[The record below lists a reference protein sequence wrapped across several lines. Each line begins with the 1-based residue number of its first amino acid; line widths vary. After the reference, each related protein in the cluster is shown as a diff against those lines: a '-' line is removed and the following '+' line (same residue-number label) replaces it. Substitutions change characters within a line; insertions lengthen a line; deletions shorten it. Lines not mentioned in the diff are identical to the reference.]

1 MIETLNVAL
10 KGFKDDLSLDFKPLE
25 HSNVCAGIP
34 ELPGITRN
42 YPELGIPRE
51 ASIYGLTPHN

>member
-1 MIETLNVAL
+1 MGGSQDWPAIGRSIARVSGLYSIL
-10 KGFKDDLSLDFKPLE
+10 PLGLMLILE

-42 YPELGIPRE
+42 YLELGGTG
-51 ASIYGLTPHN
+51 SS